1 MMTPFERQFIRKLLL
16 TLSLVFLFAFI
27 LVSCSPT
34 IRYVCPPLSP
44 APKIVVDAMEVTG
57 RKDPSAAAWVIDLD
71 RHYQKCDIV
80 NAKK

>member
-1 MMTPFERQFIRKLLL
+1 MPRVLCLAAILF
-16 TLSLVFLFAFI
+16 LSGFMLQA
-27 LVSCSPT
+27 CSPT

-44 APKIVVDAMEVTG
+44 APNIVVDALEATG